1 MHYADVLVAVADDH
15 GSYYVLEEYDNHG
28 DEVVAAVAD
37 ADGSVEAM
45 TDNSYRRH
53 NSNHH
58 AVHSLQKANR
68 VPLNK

>member
-28 DEVVAAVAD
+28 DEVVAVAD